1 MLTLTFDD
9 RQITAL
15 CGALEL
21 ARDKYR
27 ENAVTLRGL
36 TFPPDLL
43 ADQFDRQAADC
54 ETLLEKLEA

>member
-9 RQITAL
+9 RQLTTL
-15 CGALEL
+15 RGALEL

-27 ENAVTLRGL
+27 ENAATLRGIEGQGR
-36 TFPPDLL
+36 L

-54 ETLLEKLEA
+54 ETLLDKIEE

>member
-9 RQITAL
+9 RQLTTL
-15 CGALEL
+15 RGALEL

-27 ENAVTLRGL
+27 ENATTLRGIEAHAR
-36 TFPPDLL
+36 L

-54 ETLLEKLEA
+54 ETLLEKIED

>member
-9 RQITAL
+9 RQLTAL
-15 CGALEL
+15 RGALEL

-27 ENAVTLRGL
+27 ENAATLRGIEAHGR
-36 TFPPDLL
+36 L

-54 ETLLEKLEA
+54 ETLLEKIED